1 MADGKRSFF
10 PRGPA
15 GIWKA
20 LVWSLAGLRHAYV
33 HESSFRLQA
42 WAFVPL
48 APLALVLGTTPIER
62 AILLGSLLMI
72 LATELL
78 NSSMEAL
85 ADKLSPGHDELVGRA
100 KDMGSAAVFVMMLN
114 ALACWALILWPRFV
128 P

>member
-15 GIWKA
+15 GMWKA

-48 APLALVLGTTPIER
+48 APLALIVGATPIER
-62 AILLGSLLMI
+62 AILLGSLLVV
-72 LATELL
+72 LAAELL

-85 ADKLSPGHDELVGRA
+85 ADKLSPGHDVLVGRA
-100 KDMGSAAVFVMMLN
+100 KDMGSAAVFVTMLN
-114 ALACWALILWPRFV
+114 ALACWALILWPRLV